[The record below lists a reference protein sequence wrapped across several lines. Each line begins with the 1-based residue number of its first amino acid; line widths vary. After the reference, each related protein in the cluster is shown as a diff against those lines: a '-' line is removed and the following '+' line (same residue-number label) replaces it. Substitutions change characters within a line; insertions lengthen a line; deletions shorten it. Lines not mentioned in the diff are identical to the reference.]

1 MVICQNTHILDRGE
15 IERQRDPCSTSLV
28 IKIWKILVLG
38 NGGERNIKWQED
50 GDILSNC
57 ISFRD
62 YTERLNA
69 SLFLANCLSIIPLSA
84 LQYLPFQMQ
93 SWEAASL
100 RLIIVSHSSPDLYP
114 HITYFTVFLCTF
126 NTLFPACP
134 HAEVPLQN
142 HKLQQP
148 LLIVVLGGK
157 TLPYFFFPPT
167 MADEWLGALLGAT
180 SEPASSAV
188 SSQDAPKGVQGWTS
202 QASHPPGHLKQH

>member
-15 IERQRDPCSTSLV
+15 DERQRDPDRACLV

-50 GDILSNC
+50 GDIFGNS

-62 YTERLNA
+62 YTESLNA
-69 SLFLANCLSIIPLSA
+69 SLFLANSLSIIPLSA
-84 LQYLPFQMQ
+84 LRYLPFQMQ

-100 RLIIVSHSSPDLYP
+100 RLIFVSHCSPDFYP
-114 HITYFTVFLCTF
+114 HITYFTLFHCTF
-126 NTLFPACP
+126 NTLFSTCP
-134 HAEVPLQN
+134 HAEVPLHN

-157 TLPYFFFPPT
+157 TLPYFFPPT
-167 MADEWLGALLGAT
+167 IADGWFGPLLGAT

-188 SSQDAPKGVQGWTS
+188 S
-202 QASHPPGHLKQH
+202 